1 MMMESK
7 QQRVDVAN
15 RIIEIVATHGRR
27 FFSLSADGK
36 IADRPRISFFE
47 LRRNGR
53 LWFVDKYTNKA
64 IYTAY
69 RRGNWH
75 GFSEGGTLRDLV
87 CAMADWI
94 TGKRDDFPINHF
106 GPWPEWVCGGDLW
119 GYGSEMAVVRD
130 KIRELTI

>member
-1 MMMESK
+1 MTPESK
-7 QQRVDVAN
+7 QQRLEICNRALGIIAN
-15 RIIEIVATHGRR
+15 HGRR
-27 FFSLSADGK
+27 FFSLSAEG
-36 IADRPRISFFE
+36 RTPERECISFFE
-47 LRRNGR
+47 LRAGR

-69 RRGNWH
+69 RRGRWS

-94 TGKRDDFPINHF
+94 TSKRDDFPINHF

-119 GYGSEMAVVRD
+119 GYGPEMTTVRE
-130 KIRELTI
+130 KVRELAI